1 MHFSLCTLCPVTYI
15 FFLRYH
21 RHLSMSIWKTGLYL
35 WIPNINSKEKNQLQV
50 SLSSTWPPL
59 SAHGLPLHLPFSSRD
74 QVDFWPL
81 WQWLLLFHANA
92 LILKMIDWSQQ
103 SGCCVCMASHLLT
116 LMETFGAQIAKHLNL
131 KCLFLGWLLFS
142 SSYQRNSGW
151 SWHINHLSDF
161 IS

>member
-1 MHFSLCTLCPVTYI
+1 MYI
-15 FFLRYH
+15 FFLLYH
-21 RHLSMSIWKTGLYL
+21 RHLSMSIWKTVPHHG
-35 WIPNINSKEKNQLQV
+35 IPNINSKEKIN
-50 SLSSTWPPL
+50 PKHL
-59 SAHGLPLHLPFSSRD
+59 SAAPDLPSLLARGLPLHLPCSSRD

-92 LILKMIDWSQQ
+92 LILKMIDSSQQ

-116 LMETFGAQIAKHLNL
+116 LRGTFGAQIAKHLNL

-142 SSYQRNSGW
+142 SNYQRNSGW
-151 SWHINHLSDF
+151 SWRINHLSDF